1 MAMNSAPPA
10 QLDFGHD
17 LVKATIDPAFFV
29 GCAFVCVDLQ
39 DGGPQAP
46 IAEVDLHDEWRAM
59 GFTVEDVN
67 RAYDYAWGVAL
78 PNAAKVAQECAAV
91 GIPRVF
97 AHWGFRF
104 PDGMDL
110 DPAVRSKMMRQHGLD
125 YSKWPGH
132 ITHPGAKPASC
143 FGVGPSDYVLP
154 KTSQDAF
161 ASSTLHFVLANL
173 RVRNLIFVG
182 GHTEACL
189 SKTALS
195 AKRLGY
201 RTLCIEDATSN
212 ARESSRFHGILASEF
227 DYVVTTE
234 TLLHAL
240 HSARATPG
248 KS

>member
-1 MAMNSAPPA
+1 MATDIAQHA
-10 QLDFGHD
+10 QLDFAHD
-17 LVKATIDPAFFV
+17 LVKSTIDPAFFA
-29 GCAFVCVDLQ
+29 GCAFVSIDMQ
-39 DGGPQAP
+39 EGGPQTP
-46 IAEVDLHDEWRAM
+46 ISETELHEEWRAM

-67 RAYDYAWGVAL
+67 NAYDYAWGVAL
-78 PNAAKVAQECAAV
+78 PNAVKVAAACAAAA
-91 GIPRVF
+91 IPRAFV
-97 AHWGFRF
+97 HWGFRF

-110 DPAVRSKMMRQHGLD
+110 DPAVRSKMIRQHGLD
-125 YSKWPGH
+125 YTKWPGH
-132 ITHPGAKPASC
+132 ISHPGAKPASC
-143 FGVGPSDYVLP
+143 FGVQPTDYVLP

-161 ASSTLHFVLANL
+161 ASSTLHFVLTNL

-227 DYVVTTE
+227 DFVVTAE

-240 HSARATPG
+240 HAARASAG
-248 KS
+248 K

>member
-1 MAMNSAPPA
+1 MATNIAPPA
-10 QLDFGHD
+10 QLDFAHD
-17 LVKATIDPAFFV
+17 LVKATIDSAFF
-29 GCAFVCVDLQ
+29 GSCAFVCVDMQ
-39 DGGPQAP
+39 DGGPQER
-46 IAEVDLHDEWRAM
+46 ISEEDLHEDWRAM

-67 RAYDYAWGVAL
+67 NAYDYAWGVAL
-78 PNAAKVAQECAAV
+78 HNAAKVAHDCAEA

-104 PDGMDL
+104 SDGMDL
-110 DPAVRSKMMRQHGLD
+110 DPAVRSKMLRQHGSD

-132 ITHPGAKPASC
+132 IAHPGAKPASC
-143 FGVGPSDYVLP
+143 FGIRPSDYVLS

-201 RTLCIEDATSN
+201 QTLCVEDATSN

-227 DYVVTTE
+227 DFVVTAE

-240 HSARATPG
+240 QTARGVNG
-248 KS
+248 KQ

>member
-1 MAMNSAPPA
+1 MAMNIAPPA
-10 QLDFGHD
+10 QLDFAHD
-17 LVKATIDPAFFV
+17 LVKATIDPAFFT
-29 GCAFVCVDLQ
+29 GCAFVCIDMQ
-39 DGGPQAP
+39 DGGPQEP
-46 IAEVDLHDEWRAM
+46 ISEEDLHEEWRAM

-67 RAYDYAWGVAL
+67 NAYDYAWGVAL
-78 PNAAKVAQECAAV
+78 PNAAKVARECSAV

-97 AHWGFRF
+97 AHWGFQF

-110 DPAVRSKMMRQHGLD
+110 DPVVRSKMLRQHGSD
-125 YSKWPGH
+125 FSKWPGH
-132 ITHPGAKPASC
+132 IAHPGAKPASC
-143 FGVGPSDYVLP
+143 FDIQPTDYVLP

-189 SKTALS
+189 CKTALT

-201 RTLCIEDATSN
+201 TTLCVEDATSN
-212 ARESSRFHGILASEF
+212 ARESSRFHGILGSEF
-227 DYVVTTE
+227 DFVVTAE

-240 HSARATPG
+240 QSARDLVG
-248 KS
+248 K